1 MKTRTLAAVAL
12 SCCLVSSLSFAQG
25 NAETGQAKSAVC
37 AGCHGADGKAISP
50 DYPNL
55 AGQHASYVAKQLREF
70 RDGVRNNTLMSP
82 MAVNLSDQDIQDL
95 AIYYAGMAPIP
106 NAASEE
112 NLDTGENIYRGGVT
126 SAGVAAC
133 TGCHGPAG
141 DGNPAAE
148 YPVLAGQNAAYTV
161 LQLKAFRSGER
172 NNDPNS
178 MMRALA
184 HRLTD
189 SEIEAV
195 ANYIAGLH

>member
-1 MKTRTLAAVAL
+1 MKIRTLAAVAL

-70 RDGVRNNTLMSP
+70 RDGLRNNALMSP
-82 MAVNLSDQDIQDL
+82 MAANLSDQDIQDL

-106 NAASEE
+106 NAATED
-112 NLDTGENIYRGGVT
+112 NLDTGQNIYRGGIT

-141 DGNPAAE
+141 NGNPAAE
-148 YPVLAGQNAAYTV
+148 YPALAGQNAAYTA
-161 LQLKAFRSGER
+161 LQLKAFRAGER

-178 MMRALA
+178 MMRVLA

-189 SEIEAV
+189 NEIEAV